1 MLITSVKDNEI
12 ETQMKEKRKTKTK
25 KNKGEATAKGW
36 EINDFVD
43 RLSYVFL
50 GLGLFNF

>member
-25 KNKGEATAKGW
+25 KKQGG
-36 EINDFVD
+36 
-43 RLSYVFL
+43 SYSERVRDK
-50 GLGLFNF
+50 